1 MWKWTDADNIQAI
14 ILDMDSLSQDY
25 LEYPFTSIL
34 KDVKVFK
41 VKDFWNNDVEK
52 TQDTIEYFDI
62 SSLLQEILS
71 IAKCESYSLIAISSN
86 ALFLKEMMQNH
97 IGTILAG
104 ELTKEFLKSTPD
116 FTYTALDTLDQIL
129 LKERKGYGAEVFATY
144 SKSRKK
150 MSLLKSET
158 IVQLENGQQEPLTLY
173 FGGRYYSQGHQYLL
187 DDPLSVL
194 VKEFKDNYV
203 EVIDLFFDLAIN
215 FINKKEKID
224 ILTAI
229 PLKPIEIKNKRF
241 DRFAS
246 LHLKR
251 CTNNQLEL
259 QSILKCNKDFS
270 QKGNNL
276 FNRKEIVKGAFEVT
290 ENIAGKSILL
300 MDDVYSS
307 GSTFLEVAKTLY
319 AAGAKNVSGVLLAA
333 NQLTESTSMSYHS
346 LLCSCCGKPMTLKIN
361 HKNKQMFFG
370 CTEYQK
376 HLYVDTSIS
385 MQHGLRMLLD
395 NNKLEITEII
405 DLEDEY

>member
-1 MWKWTDADNIQAI
+1 MWKWTDPDNIQAI

-41 VKDFWNNDVEK
+41 VKDFWNNDIKKVD
-52 TQDTIEYFDI
+52 DTIEYFDI

-116 FTYTALDTLDQIL
+116 FTYTALDTLNQIL

-158 IVQLENGQQEPLTLY
+158 MVQLDNGQQEPLTLY
-173 FGGRYYSQGHQYLL
+173 LGGRYYSQGHQYLL

-203 EVIDLFFDLAIN
+203 EVVDLFFDSAIN
-215 FINKKEKID
+215 FINKKEIF
-224 ILTAI
+224 L
-229 PLKPIEIKNKRF
+229 R
-241 DRFAS
+241 
-246 LHLKR
+246 
-251 CTNNQLEL
+251 
-259 QSILKCNKDFS
+259 
-270 QKGNNL
+270 L
-276 FNRKEIVKGAFEVT
+276 F
-290 ENIAGKSILL
+290 
-300 MDDVYSS
+300 
-307 GSTFLEVAKTLY
+307 
-319 AAGAKNVSGVLLAA
+319 
-333 NQLTESTSMSYHS
+333 H
-346 LLCSCCGKPMTLKIN
+346 
-361 HKNKQMFFG
+361 
-370 CTEYQK
+370 
-376 HLYVDTSIS
+376 
-385 MQHGLRMLLD
+385 
-395 NNKLEITEII
+395 
-405 DLEDEY
+405 